1 MCRRHCLVEE
11 ERLEVSDMRK
21 TLDVGKVS
29 GWWTRRQTCYRSWP
43 NCQWSRWRGAWR
55 SRWPT
60 YRGRSCVGEV
70 QGETGGKECVWRRSR
85 TIPNLTNITFV
96 PLFALLLLI
105 LQSLVVA
112 LHPRW
117 FRLSRRFSDMCSLPR
132 WALELVQLPL
142 VTLGIGQVRGFL
154 AFLHLAAA

>member
-1 MCRRHCLVEE
+1 M
-11 ERLEVSDMRK
+11 
-21 TLDVGKVS
+21 
-29 GWWTRRQTCYRSWP
+29 
-43 NCQWSRWRGAWR
+43 
-55 SRWPT
+55 
-60 YRGRSCVGEV
+60 
-70 QGETGGKECVWRRSR
+70 QGETGGKECVWRRSW

-117 FRLSRRFSDMCSLPR
+117 FGLSGRLSDMCSLSR
-132 WALELVQLPL
+132 WPLKLVQLPL